1 MSKRLRR
8 RKERMRRRLDKD
20 RFPKHDGPVLDASNI
35 QYELADRTL
44 ATNYGGIG
52 LVHNLV
58 RELGLAKE
66 IDDRLHVLKLHLP
79 YHESDHVLNLAYNV
93 LCDGQRLEDLEGR
106 RQDEAYLNALD
117 AERVPDPTTAGD
129 FCRRFGEADLQDL
142 EEAID
147 AARLKVWARQEAKFF
162 QVATIDVDGSLVGT
176 DGECK
181 QGMGLSYSGIWGYHP
196 LLVTLAN
203 TGEELRLANR
213 PGNRPSH
220 EDAAK
225 YLDQAIA
232 LCTRAGFARIVLR
245 GDTDFTQTTHLDRW
259 NDLGNVQFIF
269 GMDVTPARHIEAD
282 ELPETAWKTLH
293 RPPSY
298 EVQTKRRG
306 RRVRVKQ
313 QVVDTNLYKDIR
325 LVYEEVAEMEYRP
338 AACKRA
344 YRLVILRKELEVRAR
359 DQLQY
364 LPDYRYFFWF
374 IGKVRT
380 KGLKNVDMGFSWG
393 FDFGASPLENT
404 TCPRAYFTMRLGCA
418 ATSTFA
424 SRSAKMGSSLR
435 SNKTVPSCVA
445 RRAARRRCNPRA
457 GFRASSR
464 RCRLEANRSRWLS
477 RCRVSSAESA
487 AVGAR
492 SSSGLPIRAF
502 RTRGRLR
509 VMPWSCRGT

>member
-1 MSKRLRR
+1 VSKSSMSKRLRR

-79 YHESDHVLNLAYNV
+79 YHESDHVLNLAYNI

-181 QGMGLSYSGIWGYHP
+181 QGMGLAYNGVWGYHP

-364 LPDYRYFFWF
+364 LPDYRYFFYLTNDRESSLEQIVFSANDRCQQENVLAQLKALRALHAPVDNLHSNWAYMLMASLAWNL
-374 IGKVRT
+374 KVWLALTLPCDGRWREKHTEEKNQVLRMEFRT
-380 KGLKNVDMGFSWG
+380 FVNAFVRIPCQIVKTGRKIVYRLLAWNSWQPV
-393 FDFGASPLENT
+393 FFRLA
-404 TCPRAYFTMRLGCA
+404 MRL
-418 ATSTFA
+418 
-424 SRSAKMGSSLR
+424 
-435 SNKTVPSCVA
+435 
-445 RRAARRRCNPRA
+445 NPRLN
-457 GFRASSR
+457 
-464 RCRLEANRSRWLS
+464 C
-477 RCRVSSAESA
+477 
-487 AVGAR
+487 
-492 SSSGLPIRAF
+492 
-502 RTRGRLR
+502 
-509 VMPWSCRGT
+509 

>member
-181 QGMGLSYSGIWGYHP
+181 QGMGLAYNGVWGYHP

-313 QVVDTNLYKDIR
+313 QVVDANLYKDIR

-364 LPDYRYFFWF
+364 LPDYRYFFYLTNDRESSLEQIVFSANDRCQQENVLAQLKALRALHAPVDNLQSNWAYMLMASLAWNLKAWLALTLPCDGRWREKHTEEKNQVLRMEF
-374 IGKVRT
+374 RTFVNAFVRIPCQIVKTGGKIVYR
-380 KGLKNVDMGFSWG
+380 LLAWNSWQPV
-393 FDFGASPLENT
+393 FFRLA
-404 TCPRAYFTMRLGCA
+404 MRL
-418 ATSTFA
+418 
-424 SRSAKMGSSLR
+424 
-435 SNKTVPSCVA
+435 
-445 RRAARRRCNPRA
+445 NPRLN
-457 GFRASSR
+457 
-464 RCRLEANRSRWLS
+464 C
-477 RCRVSSAESA
+477 
-487 AVGAR
+487 
-492 SSSGLPIRAF
+492 
-502 RTRGRLR
+502 
-509 VMPWSCRGT
+509 

>member
-79 YHESDHVLNLAYNV
+79 YHESDHVLNLAYNI

-181 QGMGLSYSGIWGYHP
+181 QGMGLAYNGVWGYHP

-364 LPDYRYFFWF
+364 LPDYRYFFYLTNDRESSLEQIVFSANDRCQQENVLAQLKALRALHAPVDNLHSNWAYMLMASLAWNL
-374 IGKVRT
+374 KVWLALTLPCDGRWREKHTEEKNQVLRMEFRT
-380 KGLKNVDMGFSWG
+380 FVNAFVRIPCQIVKTGRKIVYRLLAWNSWQPV
-393 FDFGASPLENT
+393 FFRLA
-404 TCPRAYFTMRLGCA
+404 MRL
-418 ATSTFA
+418 
-424 SRSAKMGSSLR
+424 
-435 SNKTVPSCVA
+435 
-445 RRAARRRCNPRA
+445 NPRLN
-457 GFRASSR
+457 
-464 RCRLEANRSRWLS
+464 C
-477 RCRVSSAESA
+477 
-487 AVGAR
+487 
-492 SSSGLPIRAF
+492 
-502 RTRGRLR
+502 
-509 VMPWSCRGT
+509 

>member
-1 MSKRLRR
+1 VSKSSMSKRLRR

-79 YHESDHVLNLAYNV
+79 YHESDHVLNLAYNI

-181 QGMGLSYSGIWGYHP
+181 QGMGLAYNGVWGYHP

-313 QVVDTNLYKDIR
+313 QVVDANLYKDIR

-364 LPDYRYFFWF
+364 LPDYRYFFYLTNDRESSLEQIVFSANDRCQQENVLAQLKALRALHAPVDNLHSNWAYMLMASLAWNL
-374 IGKVRT
+374 KVWLALTLPCDGRWREKHTEEKNQVLRMEFRT
-380 KGLKNVDMGFSWG
+380 FVNAFVRIPCQIVKTGRKIVYRLLAWNSWQPV
-393 FDFGASPLENT
+393 FFRLA
-404 TCPRAYFTMRLGCA
+404 MRL
-418 ATSTFA
+418 
-424 SRSAKMGSSLR
+424 
-435 SNKTVPSCVA
+435 
-445 RRAARRRCNPRA
+445 NPRLN
-457 GFRASSR
+457 
-464 RCRLEANRSRWLS
+464 C
-477 RCRVSSAESA
+477 
-487 AVGAR
+487 
-492 SSSGLPIRAF
+492 
-502 RTRGRLR
+502 
-509 VMPWSCRGT
+509 

>member
-1 MSKRLRR
+1 VSKSSMSKRLRR

-35 QYELADRTL
+35 HYELADRTL

-79 YHESDHVLNLAYNV
+79 YHESDHVLNLAYNI

-181 QGMGLSYSGIWGYHP
+181 QGMGLAYNGVWGYHP

-232 LCTRAGFARIVLR
+232 LCNRAGFARIVLR

-282 ELPETAWKTLH
+282 ELPKTAWKTLH

-313 QVVDTNLYKDIR
+313 QVVDANLYKDIR

-364 LPDYRYFFWF
+364 LPDYRYFFYLTNDRESSLEQIVFSANDRCQQENVLAQLKALRALHAPVDNLQSNWAYMLMASLAWNLKAWLALTLPCDGRWREKHTEEKNQVLRMEF
-374 IGKVRT
+374 RTFVNAFVRIPCQIVK
-380 KGLKNVDMGFSWG
+380 KGRKIVYRLLAWNSWQPV
-393 FDFGASPLENT
+393 FFRLA
-404 TCPRAYFTMRLGCA
+404 MRL
-418 ATSTFA
+418 
-424 SRSAKMGSSLR
+424 
-435 SNKTVPSCVA
+435 
-445 RRAARRRCNPRA
+445 NPRLN
-457 GFRASSR
+457 
-464 RCRLEANRSRWLS
+464 C
-477 RCRVSSAESA
+477 
-487 AVGAR
+487 
-492 SSSGLPIRAF
+492 
-502 RTRGRLR
+502 
-509 VMPWSCRGT
+509 

>member
-1 MSKRLRR
+1 MSKSSMSKRQRR

-79 YHESDHVLNLAYNV
+79 YHESDHVLNLAYNI

-181 QGMGLSYSGIWGYHP
+181 QGMGLAYNGVWGYHP

-313 QVVDTNLYKDIR
+313 QVVDANLYKDIR

-364 LPDYRYFFWF
+364 LPDYRYFFYLTNDRESSLEQIVFSANDRCQQENVLAQLKALRALHAPVDNLQSNWAYMLMASLAWNLKAWLALTLPCDGRWREKHTEEKNQVLRMEF
-374 IGKVRT
+374 RTFVNAFVRIPCQIVKTGGKIVYR
-380 KGLKNVDMGFSWG
+380 LLAWNSWQPV
-393 FDFGASPLENT
+393 FFRLA
-404 TCPRAYFTMRLGCA
+404 MRL
-418 ATSTFA
+418 
-424 SRSAKMGSSLR
+424 
-435 SNKTVPSCVA
+435 
-445 RRAARRRCNPRA
+445 NPRLN
-457 GFRASSR
+457 
-464 RCRLEANRSRWLS
+464 C
-477 RCRVSSAESA
+477 
-487 AVGAR
+487 
-492 SSSGLPIRAF
+492 
-502 RTRGRLR
+502 
-509 VMPWSCRGT
+509 

>member
-1 MSKRLRR
+1 MSKSSMSKRLRR

-181 QGMGLSYSGIWGYHP
+181 QGMGLAYNGVWGYHP

-313 QVVDTNLYKDIR
+313 QVVDANLYKDIR

-364 LPDYRYFFWF
+364 LPDYRYFFYLTNDRESSLEQIVFSANDRCQQENVLAQLKALRALHAPVDNLHSNWAYMLMASLAWNL
-374 IGKVRT
+374 KVWLALTLPCDGRWREKHTEEKNQVLRMEFRT
-380 KGLKNVDMGFSWG
+380 FVNAFVRIPCQIVKTGRKIVYRLLAWNSWQPV
-393 FDFGASPLENT
+393 FFRLA
-404 TCPRAYFTMRLGCA
+404 MRL
-418 ATSTFA
+418 
-424 SRSAKMGSSLR
+424 
-435 SNKTVPSCVA
+435 
-445 RRAARRRCNPRA
+445 NPRLN
-457 GFRASSR
+457 
-464 RCRLEANRSRWLS
+464 C
-477 RCRVSSAESA
+477 
-487 AVGAR
+487 
-492 SSSGLPIRAF
+492 
-502 RTRGRLR
+502 
-509 VMPWSCRGT
+509 

>member
-1 MSKRLRR
+1 MSKSSMSKRLRR

-181 QGMGLSYSGIWGYHP
+181 QGMGLAYNGVWGYHP

-364 LPDYRYFFWF
+364 LPDYRYFFYLTNDRESSLEQIVFSANDRCQQENVLAQLKALRALHAPVDNLQSNWAYMLMASLAWNL
-374 IGKVRT
+374 KVWLALTLPCDGRWREKHTEEKNQVLRMEFRT
-380 KGLKNVDMGFSWG
+380 FVNAFVRIPCQIVKTGRKIVYRLLAWNSWQPV
-393 FDFGASPLENT
+393 FFRLA
-404 TCPRAYFTMRLGCA
+404 MRL
-418 ATSTFA
+418 
-424 SRSAKMGSSLR
+424 
-435 SNKTVPSCVA
+435 
-445 RRAARRRCNPRA
+445 NPRLN
-457 GFRASSR
+457 
-464 RCRLEANRSRWLS
+464 C
-477 RCRVSSAESA
+477 
-487 AVGAR
+487 
-492 SSSGLPIRAF
+492 
-502 RTRGRLR
+502 
-509 VMPWSCRGT
+509 

>member
-181 QGMGLSYSGIWGYHP
+181 QGMGLAYNGVWGYHP

-364 LPDYRYFFWF
+364 LPDYRYFFYLTNDRESSLEQIVFSANDRCQQENVLAQLKALRALHAPVDNLHSNWAYMLMASLAWNL
-374 IGKVRT
+374 KVWLALTLPCDGRWREKHTEEKNQVLRMEFRT
-380 KGLKNVDMGFSWG
+380 FVNAFVRIPCQIVKTGRKIVYRLLAWNSWQPV
-393 FDFGASPLENT
+393 FFRLA
-404 TCPRAYFTMRLGCA
+404 MRL
-418 ATSTFA
+418 
-424 SRSAKMGSSLR
+424 
-435 SNKTVPSCVA
+435 
-445 RRAARRRCNPRA
+445 NPRLN
-457 GFRASSR
+457 
-464 RCRLEANRSRWLS
+464 C
-477 RCRVSSAESA
+477 
-487 AVGAR
+487 
-492 SSSGLPIRAF
+492 
-502 RTRGRLR
+502 
-509 VMPWSCRGT
+509 

>member
-1 MSKRLRR
+1 VSKSSMSKRLRR

-181 QGMGLSYSGIWGYHP
+181 QGMGLAYNGVWGYHP

-364 LPDYRYFFWF
+364 LPDYRYFFYLTNDRESSLEQIVFSANDRCQQENVLAQLKALRALHAPVDNLHSNWAYMLMASLAWNL
-374 IGKVRT
+374 KVWLALTLPCDGRWREKHTEEKNQVLRMEFRT
-380 KGLKNVDMGFSWG
+380 FVNAFVRIPCQIVKTGRKIVYRLLAWNSWQPV
-393 FDFGASPLENT
+393 FFRLA
-404 TCPRAYFTMRLGCA
+404 MRL
-418 ATSTFA
+418 
-424 SRSAKMGSSLR
+424 
-435 SNKTVPSCVA
+435 
-445 RRAARRRCNPRA
+445 NPRLN
-457 GFRASSR
+457 
-464 RCRLEANRSRWLS
+464 C
-477 RCRVSSAESA
+477 
-487 AVGAR
+487 
-492 SSSGLPIRAF
+492 
-502 RTRGRLR
+502 
-509 VMPWSCRGT
+509 

>member
-1 MSKRLRR
+1 MSKSSMSKRLRR

-79 YHESDHVLNLAYNV
+79 YHESDHVLNLAYNI

-181 QGMGLSYSGIWGYHP
+181 QGMGLAYNGVWGYHP

-364 LPDYRYFFWF
+364 LPDYRYFFYLTNDRESSLEQIVFSANDRCQQENVLAQLKALRALHAPVDNLHSNWAYMLMASLAWNL
-374 IGKVRT
+374 KVWLALTLPCDGRWREKHTEEKNQVLRMEFRT
-380 KGLKNVDMGFSWG
+380 FVNAFVRIPCQIVKTGRKIVYRLLAWNSWQPV
-393 FDFGASPLENT
+393 FFRLA
-404 TCPRAYFTMRLGCA
+404 MRL
-418 ATSTFA
+418 
-424 SRSAKMGSSLR
+424 
-435 SNKTVPSCVA
+435 
-445 RRAARRRCNPRA
+445 NPRLN
-457 GFRASSR
+457 
-464 RCRLEANRSRWLS
+464 C
-477 RCRVSSAESA
+477 
-487 AVGAR
+487 
-492 SSSGLPIRAF
+492 
-502 RTRGRLR
+502 
-509 VMPWSCRGT
+509 

>member
-1 MSKRLRR
+1 MSKSSMSKRLRR

-181 QGMGLSYSGIWGYHP
+181 QGMGLAYNGVWGYHP

-364 LPDYRYFFWF
+364 LPDYRYFFYLTNDRESSLEQIVFSANDRCQQENVLAQLKALRALHAPVDNLHSNWAYMLMASLAWNL
-374 IGKVRT
+374 KVWLALTLPCDGRWREKHTEEKNQVLRMEFRT
-380 KGLKNVDMGFSWG
+380 FVNAFVRIPCQIVKTGRKIVYRLLAWNSWQPV
-393 FDFGASPLENT
+393 FFRLA
-404 TCPRAYFTMRLGCA
+404 MRL
-418 ATSTFA
+418 
-424 SRSAKMGSSLR
+424 
-435 SNKTVPSCVA
+435 
-445 RRAARRRCNPRA
+445 NPRLN
-457 GFRASSR
+457 
-464 RCRLEANRSRWLS
+464 C
-477 RCRVSSAESA
+477 
-487 AVGAR
+487 
-492 SSSGLPIRAF
+492 
-502 RTRGRLR
+502 
-509 VMPWSCRGT
+509 